1 MQEYNSQDNNPEGWN
16 NPRFSYTTPEVS
28 TDLVL
33 GWQTE
38 ITEPRAIAPTDL
50 SALAP
55 ASATEISPPL
65 KESIYANEPM
75 PVPGDHFDL
84 AQFEGQELLPGEEV
98 VVDMID
104 RHILPRAAEKYPD
117 FVFPATDSS
126 EGVALEYR
134 FPSGEIVRM
143 KTDPLGLQV
152 GVKDDMHIYY
162 WSEGLFYREDNPSEF
177 ENLPKPGEVPIET
190 RVAIVRDKYID
201 DAPIRELKKEL
212 GDGPQKVTAREMA
225 YISTVAANA
234 EPVTVTTY
242 QFLDRVRTRSRSP
255 LQPSDEAASAA
266 APYFERTVEHFLDQN
281 GHTADIGAVTVT
293 GDAIDPYHSVTS
305 MQINAGKQWDET
317 GETLVPFMEL
327 CVDYL
332 LGPEGIKDPRG
343 EIWSPNGKVQEAV
356 RYTVQ
361 DGKLQVVKEQRR
373 LDSDGEIAR
382 EIPVH
387 TTNAEMEDVKMIAH
401 FLRRPKFTWEP

>member
-16 NPRFSYTTPEVS
+16 NPHFSYTTPKVS

-55 ASATEISPPL
+55 VSATEISPPL
-65 KESIYANEPM
+65 KESIYTDEPI

-84 AQFEGQELLPGEEV
+84 AQFAGQELRPGEETV
-98 VVDMID
+98 VNMID
-104 RHILPRAAEKYPD
+104 RHIFPRVAEKYPD
-117 FVFPATDSS
+117 FVFRDGSS
-126 EGVALEYR
+126 EGIALEHR
-134 FPSGEIVRM
+134 FPSGERVLM
-143 KTDPLGLQV
+143 KAAPSGLQV
-152 GVKDDMHIYY
+152 RVKGDMHQYY
-162 WSEGLFYREDNPSEF
+162 WSDGVFYREDNPPAF

-225 YISTVAANA
+225 YISGIAANA
-234 EPVTVTTY
+234 EPATVTTY

-255 LQPSDEAASAA
+255 LQPSDEAASRA
-266 APYFERTVEHFLDQN
+266 APYFSRTIEHFLDQN
-281 GHTADIGAVTVT
+281 GHMTDIGAVTVT
-293 GDAIDPYHSVTS
+293 GDAIDPRHSATS

-317 GETLVPFMEL
+317 GKSLAPFMEL
-327 CVDYL
+327 RVDRL
-332 LGPEGIKDPRG
+332 LGSEGVKDERG
-343 EIWSPNGKVQEAV
+343 EIWSPNGKMQEVV

-361 DGKLQVVKEQRR
+361 DDKLQAAREFRR
-373 LDSDGEIAR
+373 LDSDGEISR
-382 EIPVH
+382 ELPVH
-387 TTNAEMEDVKMIAH
+387 TTNAEMEDVIRIAH
-401 FLRRPKFTWEP
+401 FLRRPKFTWES